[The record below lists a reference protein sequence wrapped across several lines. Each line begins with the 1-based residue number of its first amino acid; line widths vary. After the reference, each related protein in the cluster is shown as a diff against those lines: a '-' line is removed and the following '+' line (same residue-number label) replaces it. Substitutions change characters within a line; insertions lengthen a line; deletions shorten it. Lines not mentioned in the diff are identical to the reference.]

1 MTDAAPVPTAL
12 ARRVRRGAMW
22 GAVNVGASR
31 VLSFVATIIVA
42 RLIAPEHFGALA
54 VALVVQTIALNIAE
68 LGATAALGR
77 GDRDPDEIAPT
88 VFTIAVITS
97 AVLTASMVVTAP
109 WLATVLGDPAAVDV
123 IRVLSITV
131 VLAGLC
137 SVPTAMVWRDFLQGR
152 RIAVD
157 LANIAVSLV
166 LVVPMAGWGWGALAL
181 AWSRVGGQLVAA
193 VGYWIITPRRYAP
206 GWNRREAG
214 GILRLG
220 LPLAAA
226 NLVVFA
232 TLNLDYV
239 VVGRLL
245 DPVALGLYLMAFN
258 LASLPSSVVTA
269 VVRTV
274 AVPAFGRLHAAG
286 TLPGEAVR
294 VARGLSFT
302 AFPIS
307 ALLIGIA
314 GPLTVTLFGERWA
327 PAAAAMLG
335 LGIFGMARILSEL
348 FADLCVGAGRTLG
361 LFWVQVVWLIALA
374 PALWFGVS
382 QWGIA
387 GAGYAHAVVAW
398 FVVVPIYLVLVQRGV
413 GASAAAILRAS
424 LLPAV
429 GAGACA
435 LASGFVAS
443 TAGSP
448 IVAVLLGGL
457 VGIVAYLA
465 ATLPLGLR
473 YLAAFQSRAGRNGA
487 DGPAQKPFEAT
498 RNEEVAL

>member
-1 MTDAAPVPTAL
+1 MKVRDRDPTQPSPSL
-12 ARRVRRGAMW
+12 ARRVRSGAIW

-31 VLSFVATIIVA
+31 LLGFLSMLIVA
-42 RLIAPEHFGALA
+42 RLLAPEHFGALA

-88 VFTIAVITS
+88 VFTIALVTS
-97 AVLTASMVVTAP
+97 GLLTWAMAASAP
-109 WLATVLGDPAAVDV
+109 WIATALGDPAATDV

-131 VLAGLC
+131 ALAGLS
-137 SVPTAMVWRDFLQGR
+137 SVPTAMVWRDFLQSR

-157 LANIAVSLV
+157 LANILV
-166 LVVPMAGWGWGALAL
+166 ALALVVPMAMWGWGAMAL

-193 VGYWIITPRRYAP
+193 TGFWIITPRRYLP
-206 GWNRREAG
+206 GWNGREAG

-258 LASLPSSVVTA
+258 LASLPSTVVTA

-286 TLPGEAVR
+286 RLPEQAVR

-302 AFPIS
+302 AFPLS
-307 ALLIGIA
+307 ALLVGLA
-314 GPLTVTLFGERWA
+314 APLIVTLFGERWA
-327 PAAAAMLG
+327 PAASAMLG

-361 LFWVQVVWLIALA
+361 LFWVQVVWLAALA
-374 PALWFGVS
+374 PALWWCVS

-387 GAGYAHAVVAW
+387 GAGYAHAAVAW
-398 FVVVPIYLVLVQRGV
+398 LVVVPVYLVLVHRGV
-413 GASAAAILRAS
+413 GASPARLLRAC
-424 LLPAV
+424 LPPAV
-429 GAGACA
+429 GAVACA
-435 LASGFVAS
+435 VAAAVVAS
-443 TAGSP
+443 MFEEP
-448 IVAVLLGGL
+448 VLAVLAGAAAGL
-457 VGIVAYLA
+457 AAYA
-465 ATLPLGLR
+465 IATLPIGLGYLHALR
-473 YLAAFQSRAGRNGA
+473 ARARTTTAAPQ
-487 DGPAQKPFEAT
+487 T
-498 RNEEVAL
+498 EEVAL

>member
-1 MTDAAPVPTAL
+1 MQPVL

-31 VLSFVATIIVA
+31 VLGFVSTIIVA

-88 VFTIAVITS
+88 VFTISIATS
-97 AVLTASMVVTAP
+97 AVLTGAMVVGAP
-109 WLATVLGDPAAVDV
+109 WLAATLGDPAAADV
-123 IRVLSITV
+123 IRVLALTV
-131 VLAGLC
+131 ALAGAC

-157 LANIAVSLV
+157 LAGIVVSLV

-181 AWSRVGGQLVAA
+181 AWSRVGGQLVSA

-214 GILRLG
+214 GVLRLG

-294 VARGLSFT
+294 VARGLSFA
-302 AFPIS
+302 AFPLS
-307 ALLIGIA
+307 ALLVGVA
-314 GPLTVTLFGERWA
+314 GPLIVTLFGERWA

-335 LGIFGMARILSEL
+335 LGVFGMARILTEL

-361 LFWVQVVWLIALA
+361 LFWVQVVWLAALA

-387 GAGYAHAVVAW
+387 GAGYAHAAVAW
-398 FVVVPIYLVLVQRGV
+398 LVVVPVYLVLVQRGV
-413 GASAAAILRAS
+413 GASAGRMLRAC
-424 LLPAV
+424 LGPAV
-429 GAGACA
+429 GAVLCA
-435 LASGFVAS
+435 ASAALVAS
-443 TAGSP
+443 ATGATDAP
-448 IVAVLLGGL
+448 VLAVLAGGSVGLIVYL
-457 VGIVAYLA
+457 V
-465 ATLPLGLR
+465 ATLPIGLR
-473 YLAAFQSRAGRNGA
+473 YLAAFRARGGA
-487 DGPAQKPFEAT
+487 TAPEGART
-498 RNEEVAL
+498 EEIPT